1 MLFGLPL
8 EILERILY
16 YLAPALSEFA
26 LVNSDCQYLA
36 RPLQFRCMQ
45 ADFTP
50 MDLSHQRKFPPYNQS
65 EPLLRDAGYLLG
77 SPGLAIAPY
86 IRYLELAGGSVNRGV
101 RLAPSA
107 PTHWGFSVRDD
118 VVAMIPQLTN
128 LETLSHS
135 MQRHHASPRHIL
147 YLTLPYLLALVRSSI
162 KNLALADVKFD
173 LEESELLEMRKQK
186 PWYLESLIVK
196 APVFHRLPPN
206 IVPIVFIKLCSKTL
220 QRLTLDCANALNLF
234 SEKEGLSLPALR
246 ALYLDSSQYT
256 DFLDHPNPGDEFRL
270 RTELMCPPSVR
281 ALRTTMMCILPS
293 APSVKRYASHIRSDD
308 DLEQLSK
315 NLDCNNQLESLDIVF
330 EWYEPYRNTALMTLI
345 NSISQLPCLQALRIG
360 GVCGGRWI
368 TEALCSI
375 SAMSTLRHLHL
386 QVHAI
391 NPGDLRKSMR
401 LGTLPKLEFLSVGF
415 LDAYDLRRYAIPQV
429 SRLPSP
435 IIERISLYNL
445 FNEAE
450 LFAAVLPSLR
460 ACVFGTIPLK
470 IIGGKARALL
480 ARPCTNDEGSDE
492 VDQLLDHTLS
502 ITQTHLWR
510 LD

>member
-1 MLFGLPL
+1 
-8 EILERILY
+8 
-16 YLAPALSEFA
+16 
-26 LVNSDCQYLA
+26 
-36 RPLQFRCMQ
+36 
-45 ADFTP
+45 
-50 MDLSHQRKFPPYNQS
+50 
-65 EPLLRDAGYLLG
+65 
-77 SPGLAIAPY
+77 
-86 IRYLELAGGSVNRGV
+86 
-101 RLAPSA
+101 
-107 PTHWGFSVRDD
+107 
-118 VVAMIPQLTN
+118 
-128 LETLSHS
+128 
-135 MQRHHASPRHIL
+135 
-147 YLTLPYLLALVRSSI
+147 
-162 KNLALADVKFD
+162 
-173 LEESELLEMRKQK
+173 
-186 PWYLESLIVK
+186 
-196 APVFHRLPPN
+196 
-206 IVPIVFIKLCSKTL
+206 LCSKTL

-256 DFLDHPNPGDEFRL
+256 DFLDHPSPGDEFRL

-386 QVHAI
+386 LVRAI
-391 NPGDLRKSMR
+391 DPGILRDSIR
-401 LGTLPKLEFLSVGF
+401 LGTLQKLEFLSVDPE
-415 LDAYDLRRYAIPQV
+415 DAYDLTRYEVPQF
-429 SRLPSP
+429 SRLPNP

-445 FNEAE
+445 FNETE
-450 LFAAVLPSLR
+450 LFATVLPSLR
-460 ACVFGTIPLK
+460 ACILGTVPFK
-470 IIGGKARALL
+470 IIDGKAQALL
-480 ARPCTNDEGSDE
+480 ARSCANDEAGNE
-492 VDQLLDHTLS
+492 IDQLLDHTLS
-502 ITQTHLWR
+502 ITDTHLWR

>member
-1 MLFGLPL
+1 MLFRLPV

-16 YLAPALSEFA
+16 YLAPDLSEFA

-36 RPLQFRCMQ
+36 RPSQFRCMQ

-50 MDLSHQRKFPPYNQS
+50 MDLSNRRKFPPYNQS

-77 SPGLAIAPY
+77 PLGLEIAPY
-86 IRYLELAGGSVNRGV
+86 IRYLELVGGSVNHGV
-101 RLAPSA
+101 RLIPSA
-107 PTHWGFSVRDD
+107 PTHRRFTVRDD
-118 VVAMIPQLTN
+118 LVAMIPQLIN

-135 MQRHHASPRHIL
+135 VQRHHEGPRHIL
-147 YLTLPYLLALVRSSI
+147 YLTLPYLLALVRSPV
-162 KNLALADVKFD
+162 KNLALTDVKFD
-173 LEESELLEMRKQK
+173 LDEDELLEMGRQK
-186 PWYLESLIVK
+186 SWSLESLIIK
-196 APVFHRLPPN
+196 APFFHRLPPN
-206 IVPIVFIKLCSKTL
+206 IVPSAFIKLCSKTL
-220 QRLTLDCANALNLF
+220 RRLTLDCANASTLF
-234 SEKEGLSLPALR
+234 SRKEGLSLPALR

-315 NLDCNNQLESLDIVF
+315 NLDCNNQLESLDTVF
-330 EWYEPYRNTALMTLI
+330 EWYETYRHTVLMTLI
-345 NSISQLPCLQALRIG
+345 NSISQLPCLQALRIDG
-360 GVCGGRWI
+360 AFGGRWI
-368 TEALCSI
+368 TEATCSI

-386 QVHAI
+386 LVPAI
-391 NPGDLRKSMR
+391 DPGDLHDPMR
-401 LGTLPKLEFLSVGF
+401 SGTLQKLEFLSV
-415 LDAYDLRRYAIPQV
+415 DPEDSYDLTRYEVPQI
-429 SRLPSP
+429 SCLPSSV
-435 IIERISLYNL
+435 IDRISLYKL
-445 FNEAE
+445 FNEVE

-460 ACVFGTIPLK
+460 ACILGTVPFK
-470 IIGGKARALL
+470 IVDGKARALL
-480 ARPCTNDEGSDE
+480 ARPCTNDEAGDE

-502 ITQTHLWR
+502 INNTHLWR